1 MNAMKIAIYTLL
13 VLGASV
19 VWGSCQRGGD
29 EDTAQ
34 VTLRLATRAA
44 TVTNQDGD
52 LGNEGIKTLQIFLYK
67 QEGGSYGFYRKEDVT
82 GVNFGK
88 KTVTVKLDDIKLGW
102 YKFYAIANGAS
113 VGMESVQQEEGDVA
127 TELENLEI
135 VDDGYFPKDAD
146 GIAGN
151 GLPMA
156 GVSGEVRVNS
166 KSVSTTIPLYRAVAK
181 LDITLKNETGTP
193 LTVNEINF
201 GEFGADK
208 AFLFKQ
214 ESGDDV
220 PSEATYKT
228 FNFPNLNTPIAD
240 GEEENFVFYVYPSN
254 VSSNYTI
261 GLDAVLGENSE
272 TYPPVPLLDADGSE
286 LTEMPRNTLYKIN
299 AVVDVDAIRFR
310 DITVDKWESTW
321 SGGDI
326 NIGN

>member
-19 VWGSCQRGGD
+19 VLGSCQRGGD

-44 TVTNQDGD
+44 TVTDQYGNLGD
-52 LGNEGIKTLQIFLYK
+52 EGIKTLQIFLYRN
-67 QEGGSYGFYRKEDVT
+67 EGGTYTFYRKDDVVENIT
-82 GVNFGK
+82 AGA
-88 KTVTVKLDDIKLGW
+88 KTVTVELDDIKLGW
-102 YKFYAIANGAS
+102 YRFYVVANGES
-113 VGMESVQQEEGDVA
+113 VGLESID
-127 TELENLEI
+127 ENLPENNLKGMVI
-135 VDDGYFPKDAD
+135 DNDYFPKKKSE
-146 GIAGN
+146 IATN

-156 GVSGEVRVNS
+156 GFTDVKVNN
-166 KSVSTTIPLYRAVAK
+166 KSVSATIDLHRAVAK
-181 LDITLKNETGTP
+181 LDITLTNETGTP

-201 GEFGADK
+201 GAFGANK

-214 ESGDDV
+214 ESGDV

-228 FNFPNLNTPIAD
+228 FNFPNLDTPIAD

-254 VSSNYTI
+254 ASSNYTI

-310 DITVDKWESTW
+310 GITVEPWGESHT
-321 SGGDI
+321 GGDI